1 MTTTITENEI
11 KLIYIEIM
19 LIAVIGVFLFFYIG
33 NPIQSTTMD
42 TTIANAQDKTVSS
55 SDASWIT
62 GLASPTLGL
71 PVGATEIIVVS
82 SIFLIPLTIMNTF
95 IALRFIKDIATGWI

>member
-19 LIAVIGVFLFFYIG
+19 LVAVIGVFLFFYIG
-33 NPIQSTTMD
+33 NPISSVSMD
-42 TTIANAQDKTVSS
+42 TPAATAQDKGVSS

-62 GLASPTLGL
+62 SMASPTMGL
-71 PVGATEIIVVS
+71 PVGVTEIIVVS
-82 SIFLIPLTIMNTF
+82 SIFLIPLTIMNAF
-95 IALRFIKDIATGWI
+95 VALRFVKDIATGWI